1 MPEINL
7 LAVAAAALSAFLLGG
22 LWYGPL
28 FGRRWLAACGVSE
41 DALSGRS
48 MGRVFGLAAVLSL
61 IAAANLAA
69 FLGPEADLTF
79 GLFAGFAAGFGWVAA
94 FLGII
99 YLFEARPLS
108 LWLIN
113 GGYATVALTIM
124 GAILGAMR

>member
-1 MPEINL
+1 
-7 LAVAAAALSAFLLGG
+7 
-22 LWYGPL
+22 
-28 FGRRWLAACGVSE
+28 
-41 DALSGRS
+41 

-61 IAAANLAA
+61 IAAANPAA
-69 FLGPEADLTF
+69 FLGPDADLNF

-99 YLFEARPLS
+99 YLFEACS
-108 LWLIN
+108 LKLWRIN